1 MVFKRYGTGQNSVQP
16 DAKHVKITAMS
27 ELTNQIERLQRRVE
41 KTMVR
46 L

>member
-1 MVFKRYGTGQNSVQP
+1 MQSMN
-16 DAKHVKITAMS
+16 
-27 ELTNQIERLQRRVE
+27 ELTNRIEQLQRRVE

>member
-1 MVFKRYGTGQNSVQP
+1 MQKR
-16 DAKHVKITAMS
+16 VKIGGMN
-27 ELTNQIERLQRRVE
+27 ELINRIERLQRRVE

>member
-1 MVFKRYGTGQNSVQP
+1 MGKR
-16 DAKHVKITAMS
+16 VKISVMN
-27 ELTNQIERLQRRVE
+27 ELTNRIERLQRRVE